1 MKDQEDKKHT
11 TTMKYIIVFVSAILL
26 VSCKKEQQAV
36 PNSTSTD
43 SVKVIKDSV
52 VTDTSSAKI
61 LVETI
66 PFPKEIKE
74 CSCYFAKNKA
84 DFEAEKYIYADD
96 AGKTAYMK
104 LDGKRL
110 AMKLISSSDME
121 VDEELSKE
129 IESDNYKISVKGKK
143 IKGEEALLFEGTLTI
158 EKPDGT
164 IVIMPIYGECGC

>member
-1 MKDQEDKKHT
+1 
-11 TTMKYIIVFVSAILL
+11 MKYLIIFFTAILL
-26 VSCKKEQQAV
+26 VSCKKEQQTV
-36 PNSTSTD
+36 RNPTSAD
-43 SVKVIKDSV
+43 SVKVIQDSV
-52 VTDTSSAKI
+52 IVNTSSGKI
-61 LVETI
+61 SVEEF

-84 DFEAEKYIYADD
+84 DFENEKYIYADD

-110 AMKLISSSDME
+110 AMNLISSSDME
-121 VDEELSKE
+121 IDEELSKE
-129 IESDNYKISVKGKK
+129 IESDDYKISIEGKK

-164 IVIMPIYGECGC
+164 VVTMPIYGECGC

>member
-1 MKDQEDKKHT
+1 
-11 TTMKYIIVFVSAILL
+11 MKYLIITFSALMLIA
-26 VSCKKEQQAV
+26 CKKDKETV
-36 PNSTSTD
+36 SSSTPADSLNRVQD
-43 SVKVIKDSV
+43 SVTVDTIVGGKISV
-52 VTDTSSAKI
+52 EVF
-61 LVETI
+61 

-110 AMKLISSSDME
+110 AMNLISSNDME

-129 IESDNYKISVKGKK
+129 IENENYKISVKGKK
-143 IKGEEALLFEGTLTI
+143 IKSEEALLFEGTLTI
-158 EKPDGT
+158 EKADGT
-164 IVIMPIYGECGC
+164 VISTPIYGECGC

>member
-1 MKDQEDKKHT
+1 
-11 TTMKYIIVFVSAILL
+11 MKYLIIFFFAIML
-26 VSCKKEQQAV
+26 VSCKKEQQTV
-36 PNSTSTD
+36 QNPTSAD
-43 SVKVIKDSV
+43 SVKVIQDSV
-52 VTDTSSAKI
+52 AIDTSSGKI
-61 LVETI
+61 SVEEF

-84 DFEAEKYIYADD
+84 DFENEKYIYADD

-110 AMKLISSSDME
+110 AMNLISSSDME

-143 IKGEEALLFEGTLTI
+143 IKGEEALLFQGTITI

-164 IVIMPIYGECGC
+164 VETLPIYGECGC